1 MVQYCTSSNSRMNLT
16 SIDDD
21 VLIHMFSFLVPPDI
35 LSLGKTCKR
44 MRMLSSL
51 RIVWANACSIHILG
65 RGYPFPCTSM
75 EVLPTSSLEHRTRH
89 AFHLAQKWLKG
100 DCTPHR
106 SYSIDA
112 ATSTPVSDVRFLRDR
127 HGKWLISIFTGIWAV
142 ITIWD
147 VSAEPQKRCEWS
159 PKGVLFNGF
168 CLNSDPDSE
177 AMIALSIVQHG
188 EHRVDVLSLVESNGT
203 VSLEAI
209 FSFASNLKPIAM
221 RGDTIALSN
230 HIARTVIYNWRED
243 TSAILEHEQDEAGVW
258 KVRPASQAD
267 RCIQVVFAH
276 NSILVVRA
284 RSIHLFPKPVLR
296 PTNEEH
302 PINAPLA
309 RYSFGWVDSVSV
321 TPAYALTPSQPLSIL
336 IRTETDD
343 PWSHGVKHLDL
354 YTLEPAGASSDI
366 PYTFPP
372 TLKNHMPSA
381 LGPLRCTDV
390 LLGPY
395 QTAMWIQP
403 HEYAAAGLVW
413 PLSDD
418 ELVRAARRET
428 LVAAVFSGP
437 LCVGG

>member
-209 FSFASNLKPIAM
+209 LNLTHRDAGRYYRIKQPHCS
-221 RGDTIALSN
+221 D
-230 HIARTVIYNWRED
+230 H
-243 TSAILEHEQDEAGVW
+243 EAGVW
-258 KVRPASQAD
+258 KQAD

-381 LGPLRCTDV
+381 LGPCGVRT
-390 LLGPY
+390 
-395 QTAMWIQP
+395 
-403 HEYAAAGLVW
+403 
-413 PLSDD
+413 SS
-418 ELVRAARRET
+418 LVRTRQPCGYSRTNTPLPAR
-428 LVAAVFSGP
+428 VAPV
-437 LCVGG
+437 